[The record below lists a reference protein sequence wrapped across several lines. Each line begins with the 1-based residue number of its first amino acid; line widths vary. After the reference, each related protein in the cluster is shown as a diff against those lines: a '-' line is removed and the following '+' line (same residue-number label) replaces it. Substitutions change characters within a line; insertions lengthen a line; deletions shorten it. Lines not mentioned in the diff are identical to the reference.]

1 MMSVS
6 NRFGLIGFPLTHSFS
21 KKYFTE
27 KFEKEGLSK
36 DFQYDLFPIENASDF
51 KNIIGLYPE
60 LKGLNVTIPH
70 KESVLPLLDE
80 IDQSAS
86 TIGAV
91 NTIKIE
97 KGKTKGYNTD
107 VIGFKESLQTFL
119 KGTPIKQ
126 ALILG
131 TGGAGKAVAYVL
143 QQMNISFEWVS
154 RGSVKGVLNYSNL
167 KGSLNDFKLIINTTP
182 LGTYP
187 NVDACPDIPYQ
198 ELTNHHFLFDLVYNP
213 TTTTFMKKGLDANCK
228 VINGLE
234 MLHLQADAAW
244 EIWNS

>member
-97 KGKTKGYNTD
+97 KEKTKGYNTD

-198 ELTNHHFLFDLVYNP
+198 ELTNQHFLFDLVYNP

>member
-97 KGKTKGYNTD
+97 KEKTKGYNTD

>member
-119 KGTPIKQ
+119 RGTPIKQ

>member
-119 KGTPIKQ
+119 RGTPNKQ

>member
-1 MMSVS
+1 MSVS
-6 NRFGLIGFPLTHSFS
+6 NRFGLIGYPLTHSFS
-21 KKYFTE
+21 KRYFTE

-51 KNIIGLYPE
+51 KNIIVLHPE
-60 LKGLNVTIPH
+60 LKGINVTIPH
-70 KESVLPLLDE
+70 KESVMPLLDE
-80 IDQSAS
+80 IDESAS

-97 KGKTKGYNTD
+97 RGKTKGYNTD
-107 VIGFKESLQTFL
+107 VIGFKQSLQTFL
-119 KGTPIKQ
+119 GGVLIKQ

-154 RGSVKGVLNYSNL
+154 RGSAKGVLKYPSL
-167 KGSLNDFKLIINTTP
+167 KGRLNDFQLIINTTP
-182 LGTYP
+182 LGTFP

-198 ELTNHHFLFDLVYNP
+198 ELTNQHFLFDLVYNP
-213 TTTTFMKKGLDANCK
+213 TTTTFMDKGLKANCK

-234 MLHLQADAAW
+234 MLHLQADSAW